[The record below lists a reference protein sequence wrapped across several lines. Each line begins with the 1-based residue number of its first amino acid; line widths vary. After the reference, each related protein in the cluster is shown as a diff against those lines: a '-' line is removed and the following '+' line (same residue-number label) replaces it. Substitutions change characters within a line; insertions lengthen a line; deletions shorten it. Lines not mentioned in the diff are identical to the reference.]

1 MKVRCNL
8 YKPTNEEPSEQLCS
22 GIMLLLMGMEFFE
35 QIFFVFQYIAFET
48 VNKEIFICTRRAA
61 QNMSYQG
68 FTADEGKYEVLIE
81 LTGQVSGFYLQI
93 FAVI

>member
-1 MKVRCNL
+1 M
-8 YKPTNEEPSEQLCS
+8 
-22 GIMLLLMGMEFFE
+22 
-35 QIFFVFQYIAFET
+35 
-48 VNKEIFICTRRAA
+48 NKEIFICTRRAA